1 MASSGARFS
10 MRYALYTLCVMLSL
24 IVSRADDARAAAPTE
39 SGGIPIL
46 VYHRFGPV
54 VADSMTVTTPVFEQ
68 QLAWLRDHDYR
79 IVPLRA
85 AVDALREGRVRDLGR
100 AITITVDDGHRT
112 VYTELFPLIKR
123 YRLPVTLFIYPSAIS
138 NASYAMT
145 WEQIAEMVRSGLV
158 DVQSH
163 TYWHPNFRREKARL
177 KPAEYR
183 TFVENQLLRSKK
195 VLVDHFHSEISML
208 AWPFGIVDPELEQ
221 MAREAGYVAAFTLER
236 RPALPDADLLAL
248 PRYLM
253 TDQDRGARFAAI
265 AAGGAR

>member
-1 MASSGARFS
+1 MSGAGKS
-10 MRYALYTLCVMLSL
+10 MRYAFYALCIMLSL
-24 IVSRADDARAAAPTE
+24 SFPRPDIAWAAPPSE
-39 SGGIPIL
+39 GAGIPIL

-85 AVDALREGRVRDLGR
+85 AVDALRGVGEGDLGR
-100 AITITVDDGHRT
+100 AVAITADDGHRT

-123 YRLPVTLFIYPSAIS
+123 YRFPVTLFIYPSAIS

-145 WEQIAEMVRSGLV
+145 WDQIAEMARSGLV

-163 TYWHPNFRREKARL
+163 TYWHPNFNREKARL
-177 KPAEYR
+177 KPADYKA
-183 TFVENQLLRSKK
+183 FVTMQLLRSKK
-195 VLVDHFHSEISML
+195 VLGDRLHTEISML
-208 AWPFGIVDPELEQ
+208 AWPFGIHDPELEQ

-236 RPALPDADLLAL
+236 RPAPPNADLLAL

-265 AAGGAR
+265 ATGGGR

>member
-1 MASSGARFS
+1 
-10 MRYALYTLCVMLSL
+10 
-24 IVSRADDARAAAPTE
+24 
-39 SGGIPIL
+39 
-46 VYHRFGPV
+46 V

-85 AVDALREGRVRDLGR
+85 AVDALREDRVRDLGH

-123 YRLPVTLFIYPSAIS
+123 YRFPVTLFIYPSAIS

-145 WEQIAEMVRSGLV
+145 WEEIAEMARSGLV

-163 TYWHPNFRREKARL
+163 TYWHPNFRREKVRL
-177 KPAEYR
+177 KPADYKA
-183 TFVENQLLRSKK
+183 FVANQLQRPKR
-195 VLVDHFHSEISML
+195 VLTDRFHGEISML

-221 MAREAGYVAAFTLER
+221 MAREAGYIAAFTLER
-236 RPALPDADLLAL
+236 RPARPGADPLAL

-253 TDQDRGARFAAI
+253 TDGDRGARFAAI
-265 AAGGAR
+265 AGGTER

>member
-1 MASSGARFS
+1 
-10 MRYALYTLCVMLSL
+10 MRYALSALCIILNL
-24 IVSRADDARAAAPTE
+24 IVPDARAAAPDTATR
-39 SGGIPIL
+39 IPIL

-79 IVPLRA
+79 IVPLRTA
-85 AVDALREGRVRDLGR
+85 IDALRGAGEHNLGR
-100 AITITVDDGHRT
+100 AVTITVDDGHRT

-123 YRLPVTLFIYPSAIS
+123 YRFPVTLFIYPSAIS

-163 TYWHPNFRREKARL
+163 TYWHPNFHREKVRL
-177 KPAEYR
+177 KPGDYKA
-183 TFVENQLLRSKK
+183 FVANQLLRAKK

-208 AWPFGIVDPELEQ
+208 SWPFGIVDPELEQ
-221 MAREAGYVAAFTLER
+221 MAREAGYVAGFTLER
-236 RPALPDADLLAL
+236 RPAQPNADPLAL

-265 AAGGAR
+265 AAGTER

>member
-1 MASSGARFS
+1 
-10 MRYALYTLCVMLSL
+10 MRTVFYALSIVLTLILP
-24 IVSRADDARAAAPTE
+24 RADLAWAASPSP

-54 VADSMTVTTPVFEQ
+54 VADGMTVRTAIFEQ
-68 QLAWLRDHDYR
+68 QLAWLREHDYR

-85 AVDALREGRVRDLGR
+85 AIDALRGAGEYDLGR
-100 AITITVDDGHRT
+100 AVTITVDDGHRT

-123 YRLPVTLFIYPSAIS
+123 YRFPVTLFIYPSAIS

-145 WEQIAEMVRSGLV
+145 WEQIADMARSGLV

-163 TYWHPNFRREKARL
+163 TYWHPNFHREKARL

-183 TFVENQLLRSKK
+183 AFVENQLLRSKK
-195 VLVDHFHSEISML
+195 VLMERFHSEITML

-221 MAREAGYVAAFTLER
+221 MAREAGYVAAFSLER
-236 RPALPDADLLAL
+236 RPALPNADPLAL

-253 TDQDRGARFAAI
+253 TDQDRGARFAGI
-265 AAGGAR
+265 AAGTER

>member
-1 MASSGARFS
+1 
-10 MRYALYTLCVMLSL
+10 MRNVLYALSVVLAL
-24 IVSRADDARAAAPTE
+24 IVPGAELAQAAAP
-39 SGGIPIL
+39 SAGGAIPIL

-54 VADSMTVTTPVFEQ
+54 VADSMTVRTAVFEQ

-79 IVPLRA
+79 IVPLRSA
-85 AVDALREGRVRDLGR
+85 IDALRGVGEHDLGR

-123 YRLPVTLFIYPSAIS
+123 YRFPVTLFIYPSAIS

-145 WEQIAEMVRSGLV
+145 WEQIAEMARSGLV

-183 TFVENQLLRSKK
+183 AFVASQLMRSKK
-195 VLVDHFHSEISML
+195 VLTERLHSEITML
-208 AWPFGIVDPELEQ
+208 AWPFGIVDSELEQ
-221 MAREAGYVAAFTLER
+221 MARAAGYVAAFTIER
-236 RPALPDADLLAL
+236 RPALPNADLLAL

-253 TDQDRGARFAAI
+253 TDQDRGARFAGI
-265 AAGGAR
+265 AAGTER

>member
-1 MASSGARFS
+1 
-10 MRYALYTLCVMLSL
+10 MRYLFYALCLALSL
-24 IVSRADDARAAAPTE
+24 IVPRADIARAASPSAD
-39 SGGIPIL
+39 GGIPVL

-54 VADSMTVTTPVFEQ
+54 VADGMTVTTAVFEQ

-85 AVDALREGRVRDLGR
+85 AVDAIRGVGQRDLSR
-100 AITITVDDGHRT
+100 AVTITVDDGHRT

-123 YRLPVTLFIYPSAIS
+123 YRFPVTLFIYPSAIS

-145 WEQIAEMVRSGLV
+145 WEQIGEMARSGLV

-163 TYWHPNFRREKARL
+163 TYWHPNFHREKARL
-177 KPAEYR
+177 KPAEYGA
-183 TFVENQLLRSKK
+183 FVANQLLRSKK
-195 VLVDHFHSEISML
+195 VLMERLHADITML
-208 AWPFGIVDPELEQ
+208 SWPFGIVDPELER

-236 RPALPDADLLAL
+236 RPATPASDLLAM

-253 TDQDRGARFAAI
+253 TDHDRGARFAAI
-265 AAGGAR
+265 AAGAER